1 MKHEHK
7 RISPERDLS
16 ETEKQLWDKII
27 ENLAEYFNTTEG
39 DDFYE
44 RFATLMTRIKEQSIA
59 RSLSETESRALVFIC
74 KESARGRAP
83 SVRMV
88 AKALGYKS
96 SRSGHRIICKLKG
109 LGLI

>member
-16 ETEKQLWDKII
+16 ETEKQVWDKII

-44 RFATLMTRIKEQSIA
+44 RFATLMTRIK
-59 RSLSETESRALVFIC
+59 VFKDTPWLTYLFIFRLQHPP
-74 KESARGRAP
+74 KWS
-83 SVRMV
+83 
-88 AKALGYKS
+88 
-96 SRSGHRIICKLKG
+96 
-109 LGLI
+109 